1 MEISTVT
8 QRLTVVSL
16 TDDEVERYIDHP
28 ELLALELIKS
38 GNHTGHIG
46 KIEVVAPSRK
56 PATATRKPAKKNSV
70 KGTVSKTALPRK
82 SGGEFECKHCHRGF
96 KRAGN
101 RDNHESS
108 CTSDLEIGKH
118 QPGD

>member
-1 MEISTVT
+1 MEIKTEDQRVT
-8 QRLTVVSL
+8 TIKFL
-16 TDDEVERYIDHP
+16 DDEVRHYINHP
-28 ELLALELIKS
+28 QELVPVLTRATGIVPSPIVLA
-38 GNHTGHIG
+38 
-46 KIEVVAPSRK
+46 PRK
-56 PATATRKPAKKNSV
+56 PAAATRKPAKKQSV
-70 KGTVSKTALPRK
+70 KPVAKQARK